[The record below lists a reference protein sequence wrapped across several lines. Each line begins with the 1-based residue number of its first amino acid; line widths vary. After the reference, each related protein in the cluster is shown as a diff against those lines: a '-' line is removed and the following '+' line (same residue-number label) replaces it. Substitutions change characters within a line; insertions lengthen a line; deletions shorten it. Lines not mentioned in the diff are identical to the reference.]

1 MEIFPALWQN
11 VAAALAED
19 IGEQDWTAQLL
30 APTAVAHATVIA
42 RQAAV
47 ICGQAWFE
55 ACFRALDSNV
65 EINWCVAEGELVA
78 ANAVLCEL
86 RGQARAVVTAERSGL
101 NFLQTL
107 SATATRVRQFVQA
120 IEGTRAKIMD
130 TRKTLP
136 GLRMAQKYAVR
147 VGGGHNQR
155 AGLFDGVLIKENHIL
170 AAGGIAA
177 VLAQAKAQIP
187 SHIPVQIEVESLDEL
202 VQALNAG
209 ARLVLL
215 DNMNNEQLT
224 QAVTLVGE
232 HAQLEASGGIN
243 LDNVVQIAQTGVH
256 RISVGHLT
264 KNISAIDLS
273 LRVQTF

>member
-1 MEIFPALWQN
+1 MEISSTVWQN

-19 IGEQDWTAQLL
+19 IGTQDWTALLL
-30 APTAVAHATVIA
+30 APTICARATVIS

-55 ACFRALDSNV
+55 ACFRALDPKI
-65 EINWCVAEGELVA
+65 EIVWYVAEGEFVA
-78 ANAVLCEL
+78 TNTVLCEL
-86 RGQARAVVTAERSGL
+86 QGQARAVVTAERSGL

-107 SATATRVRQFVQA
+107 SATATQVRQFVKA
-120 IEGTRAKIMD
+120 VEGTRAKIMD